1 MFKVLVAEKVCQ
13 EGIDILNEYLS
24 CNVDII
30 LKLSAA
36 ELLECIDQYDAILVR
51 STTKV
56 NSELLR
62 KGKKLKLIGR
72 FGVGLD
78 NIDLS
83 TAEELGIKVLNVE
96 NESSISV
103 AEHTVGLI
111 LALARHIPQAHQSIH
126 KHLWIREKFIGVEI
140 FNKTLGVIGLGKI
153 GYEVAQRAKAFG
165 MNVLAYDPFYIP
177 EKEESLLVHLVSL
190 KKLVAKSDFITV
202 HVPKTQNTVDL
213 ISLAELH
220 LCKKGVRI
228 INTARGGIINELAL
242 LQCLREGIV
251 AGAALDVFE
260 NEPDFNE
267 QFLEFPQVILTPH
280 IAANTE
286 EAQVRIA
293 IKLAKKIIDALY
305 ESEQFL
311 LKHG

>member
-1 MFKVLVAEKVCQ
+1 MMFKILAAERICR
-13 EGIDILNEYLS
+13 EGIDILNKHLS
-24 CNVDII
+24 CHVDIM
-30 LKLSAA
+30 LKLSSA
-36 ELLECIDQYDAILVR
+36 ELLECIDQYDAILIR

-62 KGKKLKLIGR
+62 KGKKLKVIGR

-103 AEHTVGLI
+103 AEHTIGLI
-111 LALARHIPQAHQSIH
+111 LALARHIPQAHQSLH
-126 KHLWIREKFIGVEI
+126 KHLWTREKFIGVEI
-140 FNKTLGVIGLGKI
+140 FNKTLGIIGLGKI
-153 GYEVAQRAKAFG
+153 GYEVFQRAKAFG
-165 MNVLAYDPFYIP
+165 MNVLVHDPFYTP
-177 EKEESLLVHLVSL
+177 EKAESLLVHLMPL
-190 KKLVAKSDFITV
+190 EKLLAESDFITV
-202 HVPKTQNTVDL
+202 HVPKTHKTVDL
-213 ISLAELH
+213 ISLAEFH

-260 NEPDFNE
+260 NEPDFNK

-280 IAANTE
+280 IAASTQ
-286 EAQVRIA
+286 EAQMRIA
-293 IKLAKKIIDALY
+293 ITLAKKIVDTLC
-305 ESEQFL
+305 ETNNFC
-311 LKHG
+311 